1 MSRLARGVNEVANSR
16 AHRDRVLMPILGSS
30 TTNDYPSD
38 MAVEPSSP
46 YLETPEVVRLC
57 RLPYSTLDYW
67 VRTGLVT
74 PSVRGGSG
82 RRRTRQWSILD
93 VVSVRALKEL
103 RDAGASVRVL
113 KHAQAMLRETWAA
126 TLRDRML
133 YWDGGDL
140 IQIDEWENLV
150 SLFTAP
156 GQSVLHVVALSVD
169 ALRAEAESVATVDGR
184 DTRRSA

>member
-1 MSRLARGVNEVANSR
+1 MAA
-16 AHRDRVLMPILGSS
+16 DPS
-30 TTNDYPSD
+30 T
-38 MAVEPSSP
+38 P
-46 YLETPEVVRLC
+46 YLETPEVLRLC
-57 RLPYSTLDYW
+57 GLPYSTLDYW
-67 VRTGLVT
+67 VRTGLVA

-82 RRRTRQWSILD
+82 RRRTRQWSVLD
-93 VVSVRALKEL
+93 VVCVRALKEL

-113 KHAQAMLRETWAA
+113 KRAQTMLRDTWTA

-150 SLFTAP
+150 SLFAAP

-169 ALRAEAESVATVDGR
+169 ALRAEAESVAAVSGR

>member
-1 MSRLARGVNEVANSR
+1 
-16 AHRDRVLMPILGSS
+16 MPMLGSS
-30 TTNDYPSD
+30 IRSGYSLD
-38 MAVEPSSP
+38 MAAEASTP

-57 RLPYSTLDYW
+57 GLPYSTLDYW

-82 RRRTRQWSILD
+82 RRRARQWSVLD
-93 VVSVRALKEL
+93 VVCVRALKEL

-113 KHAQAMLRETWAA
+113 KQAHAMLRDTWTAA
-126 TLRDRML
+126 LRDRML

-150 SLFTAP
+150 SLIAAP

-169 ALRAEAESVATVDGR
+169 ALRAEAESVATANGR
-184 DTRRSA
+184 ETRRSA